1 MVTGIHLVHTLE
13 YSRVQLIIFDYLK
26 SDIMA
31 DASQVTKHVSVIHIV
46 LVLLTKHG
54 HIPVICAN
62 FVPNHLR

>member
-31 DASQVTKHVSVIHIV
+31 DAS
-46 LVLLTKHG
+46 
-54 HIPVICAN
+54 
-62 FVPNHLR
+62 